1 MCLQGSDR
9 WRSPAT
15 PRTGWRWSAWTSTPS
30 ASSRA
35 CARSSATLTSSRW
48 RKVKDKKPGGEKQ
61 EAAGTTQ
68 GRGTACHF
76 FPIKIR
82 RTFPPIRQ
90 EKHTKKKVF
99 GSVRLFGKS
108 VTRSRRSTKL
118 SGVSSGCTIY
128 LYYYL
133 SVYCRRPWYP
143 PFTLLAINAVA
154 PLTFHPRGRPTH
166 RHPCSPPS
174 TRRRWCSPGWCGR
187 PAHIPSTGSTQIP
200 LPPISC
206 SPSTFTAVPLPFR
219 AHSHAP
225 LYRWKC

>member
-1 MCLQGSDR
+1 MCPRVYSSSSLFAAKDRDQGQHVVRDRKSRSGAVVLVARADGTLRTYAVAGILLRIYASFVPARTCKCMCLQGSAR

-61 EAAGTTQ
+61 VRSRRNNPRSRNGLP
-68 GRGTACHF
+68 F
-76 FPIKIR
+76 FPIKMR

-90 EKHTKKKVF
+90 EKHTQKTVF

-118 SGVSSGCTIY
+118 SGCIKWMYHISLLTSLIY
-128 LYYYL
+128 IYD
-133 SVYCRRPWYP
+133 
-143 PFTLLAINAVA
+143 
-154 PLTFHPRGRPTH
+154 
-166 RHPCSPPS
+166 
-174 TRRRWCSPGWCGR
+174 
-187 PAHIPSTGSTQIP
+187 
-200 LPPISC
+200 PISI
-206 SPSTFTAVPLPFR
+206 
-219 AHSHAP
+219 
-225 LYRWKC
+225 WN